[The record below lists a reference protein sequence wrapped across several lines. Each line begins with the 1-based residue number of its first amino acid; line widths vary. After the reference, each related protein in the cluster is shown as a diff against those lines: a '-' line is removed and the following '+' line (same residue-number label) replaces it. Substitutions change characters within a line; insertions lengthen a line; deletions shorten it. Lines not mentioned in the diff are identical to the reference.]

1 MRAREAFPQERSG
14 IERVMKPSLLV
25 LARPKQWVKN
35 TLVFA
40 APLAAGVIL
49 IPSVM
54 WWTIATFIAF
64 CLAASAVYMTND
76 VLDVEKDRNH
86 PKKRYRPVASGR
98 VDPKTA
104 IIAAVV
110 CAILSLAVPALFVRP
125 EVSLVILSYLVLQ
138 AAYVWKLKEEP
149 VIDVA
154 VIAGGFLL
162 RAVAGGVAANVE
174 ISNAFFVVIGF
185 GTLFMAVGKRYSE
198 IMTIDQESTATRV
211 TLEKYTPGYL
221 RILLAISATVSLVGY
236 ILWAFEIQA
245 ASDTYVPYAT
255 LSIIPV
261 TLVLMRYA
269 KDAESADAE
278 APEDAIFADKWLFGL
293 GLVWFI
299 LFAAQVLQR

>member
-1 MRAREAFPQERSG
+1 MTLSASPQITRD
-14 IERVMKPSLLV
+14 RTMKPSLLV

-35 TLVFA
+35 ALIFA
-40 APLAAGVIL
+40 APLSAGVIL
-49 IPSVM
+49 QPTVLV
-54 WWTIATFIAF
+54 WTLVTFISF

-86 PKKRYRPVASGR
+86 PKKRYRPVAAGNVSPR
-98 VDPKTA
+98 AA
-104 IIAAVV
+104 IIAATV
-110 CAILSLAVPALFVRP
+110 CAIASLILPALFVRV
-125 EVSLVILSYLVLQ
+125 EVAGVILAYLCLQ

-185 GTLFMAVGKRYSE
+185 GTFFMAVGKRYSE
-198 IMTIDQESTATRV
+198 IMTIDQESTATRA
-211 TLEKYTPGYL
+211 TLNKYTPGYL

-245 ASDTYVPYAT
+245 ASDTYVPFAT

-293 GLVWFI
+293 GLVWLV